1 LPSFCFHTASNASG
15 KKVESDISVVLFEN
29 EEAAVDY
36 AKEKVEKKVPVLL
49 WEATI
54 FEPPPPEPPKNL
66 SHFESFFSNK

>member
-36 AKEKVEKKVPVLL
+36 AKEKVEKKGSCF
-49 WEATI
+49 I
-54 FEPPPPEPPKNL
+54 MGGNNF
-66 SHFESFFSNK
+66 